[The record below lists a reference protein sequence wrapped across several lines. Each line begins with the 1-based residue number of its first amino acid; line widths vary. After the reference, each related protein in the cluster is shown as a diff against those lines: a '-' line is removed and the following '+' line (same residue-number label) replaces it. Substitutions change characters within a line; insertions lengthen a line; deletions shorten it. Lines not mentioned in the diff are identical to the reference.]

1 MYVHRW
7 LKTFNIT
14 LASERK
20 QRALASAEVGDN
32 LACEMVPF
40 NFPKDGGG
48 GERMCEAPF
57 VFVPNLIRK
66 VSDRLA
72 QQR

>member
-1 MYVHRW
+1 MHRW
-7 LKTFNIT
+7 LKIFKIT

-48 GERMCEAPF
+48 ERICEAPF

-66 VSDRLA
+66 VSNRLA